1 MVTAD
6 EDRKRSKTINRGEN
20 MNVYRLEA
28 KTDARRLLSNLLVL
42 ARVPVS
48 VVVAVVSMLGY
59 LLYSPAFSLAL
70 FATGFG
76 SFFLCAGCSAL
87 NQVQEKRTDGYFS
100 RTMTRPLPQ
109 GYMSSRTAVMI
120 AILWISL
127 AVSLFAMTASSR
139 TLVVAFMVLAI
150 YNGLYTAMKRRT
162 PFALL
167 VGSIAGAMP
176 PLLGWVAAGGSMFD
190 LLILTNCVIWY
201 LVQIPHIWMRIFTHK
216 EEYLSRYSPIPVSYF
231 VLTHQKMLMRIWYFA
246 YVFSI
251 MIFALV
257 CTWGLGAPSLV
268 GTILGSVFLAGSML
282 SLTRLSSFY
291 FFDLASVCILLGAVI
306 VQS

>member
-1 MVTAD
+1 
-6 EDRKRSKTINRGEN
+6 

-28 KTDARRLLSNLLVL
+28 KADVRRFIAHLSVL

-48 VVVAVVSMLGY
+48 IAVAVVSMLGY
-59 LLYSPAFSLAL
+59 LLYSPEFSLAL
-70 FATGFG
+70 WATGFG

-109 GYMSSRTAVMI
+109 GYIRSRTAILV
-120 AILWISL
+120 AVLWILL
-127 AVSLFAMTASSR
+127 AVSLYAVTASTA
-139 TLVVAFMVLAI
+139 TLFLAAVVLIV

-176 PLLGWVAAGGSMFD
+176 PLVGWVAAGGSVFAP
-190 LLILTNCVIWY
+190 LILTNCMIWY
-201 LVQIPHIWMRIFTHK
+201 LVQIPHVWMRIYIHK
-216 EEYLSRYSPIPVSYF
+216 EEYLSRFSPIPVSYF

-246 YVFSI
+246 YVCSV
-251 MIFALV
+251 MLFALV
-257 CTWGLGAPSLV
+257 CTWGLGVPSLV
-268 GTILGSVFLAGSML
+268 GTILGCVFLLGSMVP
-282 SLTRLSSFY
+282 LTRLTSFY
-291 FFDLASVCILLGAVI
+291 LFDIASVCILLGAVL
-306 VQS
+306 VQL